1 MSSRAAAG
9 LLLLMSLAFAMG
21 LQPSLVA
28 AQEAPAAAADGGGL
42 AAEDKAALDARV
54 ERVHEINE
62 RIKSL
67 EARAEQADERTR
79 RVLQS
84 RIDGAWAD
92 LADEGQSFAED
103 VQKFA
108 AEGVDTG
115 DYQDTALRVLEAVPT
130 RVREAID
137 HTWESVEQP
146 ASDAS
151 AAEQAAVDA
160 RTFDAA
166 DRINRFYAALVRN
179 VELSESFGLDV
190 GDQRQELI
198 DDLQDRA
205 ENLSVALELTQDDV
219 AAAEASLSL
228 TPDDAE
234 VAAKVTLLRN
244 RSKAVAGQ
252 LEQAISLLEE
262 LDVQSP
268 NFKKQVIAATGEVN
282 TDVLNPAV
290 AFGLLGDWL
299 GGIGDWFVENGPRLL
314 VQLLLF
320 VAIILAFR
328 FLARLGQKVV
338 TRALDASK
346 VRMSR
351 LLRQM
356 IISVTR
362 GLIMIFGVLVALSQM
377 GISVGPLL
385 AGLGVAGFIVGFA
398 LQDTL
403 ANFASG
409 LMILFYRPFDV
420 GDLVETGGVFG
431 KVQDMSLVNTTILTV
446 DNQTLV
452 VPNSKIWGDVIKN
465 VTAQQVRRVDMIFG
479 IGYADDIPK
488 AEGILED
495 IVTHHESVLDDP
507 EPVVKLHELGESSV
521 NFVVRPWV
529 KRDDYWDV
537 YWDITREV
545 KMRFDNEGVS
555 IPFPQRDVH
564 LYTEEAVALA
574 APEAREALASDN
586 GDRPA
591 EEKPAP
597 SRERTASTGL
607 DADSADAPEGRGDDD
622 GGNGGGDDGR

>member
-1 MSSRAAAG
+1 MTSRVAAG
-9 LLLLMSLAFAMG
+9 LLLVTSLAFAMG
-21 LQPSLVA
+21 LQPSNVA
-28 AQEAPAAAADGGGL
+28 AQEAPAASPESGTL
-42 AAEDKAALDARV
+42 SAEDVASLDARV
-54 ERVHEINE
+54 ERIREIDA
-62 RIKSL
+62 RIETL
-67 EARAEQADERTR
+67 QARAEKGDERTR
-79 RVLQS
+79 RVLES

-92 LADEGQSFAED
+92 LAAEGQAFASD
-103 VQKFA
+103 VQKFS

-115 DYQDTALRVLEAVPT
+115 DYEAGALRVIKAVPT
-130 RVREAID
+130 KIRAAID
-137 HTWESVEQP
+137 NTWEKVTPADPGASV
-146 ASDAS
+146 AD
-151 AAEQAAVDA
+151 QAAADA
-160 RTFDAA
+160 RVFDAA
-166 DRINRFYAALVRN
+166 GRINSFYATLVRN
-179 VELSESFGLDV
+179 VDLSESFGLDTT
-190 GDQRQELI
+190 DERQLLI

-205 ENLSVALELTQDDV
+205 ENMSIGLELTRDDI
-219 AAAEASLSL
+219 AAAEASLAL
-228 TPDDAE
+228 KPDDADL
-234 VAAKVTLLRN
+234 AAKVKLLEA
-244 RSKAVAGQ
+244 RSKKIAGQ
-252 LEQAISLLEE
+252 LERAIGLLED
-262 LDVQSP
+262 LGISSP

-299 GGIGDWFVENGPRLL
+299 GGIGDWFMENGPRLL
-314 VQLLLF
+314 IQLLLF

-328 FLARLGQKVV
+328 FLAKLGQKVV
-338 TRALDASK
+338 TRALDASG
-346 VRMSR
+346 VQMSR

-385 AGLGVAGFIVGFA
+385 AGLGVAGFIIGFA

-409 LMILFYRPFDV
+409 LMILLYRPFDV
-420 GDLVETGGVFG
+420 GDLVDTGGVFG

-465 VTAQQVRRVDMIFG
+465 VTAQNIRRVDMVFG

-495 IVTHHESVLDDP
+495 IVKHHDKVLEDP
-507 EPVVKLHELGESSV
+507 APVVKLHELGESSV

-537 YWDITREV
+537 YWYITREV
-545 KMRFDNEGVS
+545 KMRFDDEGVS

-564 LYTEEAVALA
+564 VYTEEAVALA
-574 APEAREALASDN
+574 APGARETVEAIT
-586 GDRPA
+586 
-591 EEKPAP
+591 EEDPV
-597 SRERTASTGL
+597 SSEERTPSTGL
-607 DADSADAPEGRGDDD
+607 DADSPDAPEGRGDEDGD
-622 GGNGGGDDGR
+622 GGR

>member
-1 MSSRAAAG
+1 MSLRAAAG
-9 LLLLMSLAFAMG
+9 LLLITSLAFALG

-28 AQEAPAAAADGGGL
+28 AQEAPAAAANAGAL
-42 AAEDKAALDARV
+42 SAEDKAALDARV
-54 ERVHEINE
+54 ERLHEINE
-62 RIKSL
+62 RIKNL
-67 EARAEQADERTR
+67 EVRAGQADERTR

-92 LADEGQSFAED
+92 MAAEGQAFAED

-108 AEGVDTG
+108 ADGVDAG
-115 DYQDTALRVLEAVPT
+115 DYQGDALRVLEAVPA

-137 HTWESVEQP
+137 RTWESIEQP
-146 ASDAS
+146 APDAS
-151 AAEQAAVDA
+151 VAEQAAVDA

-166 DRINRFYAALVRN
+166 DRINRFHAALVRN
-179 VELSESFGLDV
+179 IELSGSFGLDV
-190 GDQRQELI
+190 SDQRQELI

-205 ENLSVALELTQDDV
+205 ENLSVALELTQDDI
-219 AAAEASLSL
+219 AAAEASLAL

-234 VAAKVTLLRN
+234 VAASVSLLKN
-244 RSKAVAGQ
+244 RSKAIAGQ
-252 LEQAISLLEE
+252 LEDSIGLLEK
-262 LDVQSP
+262 LDIQSP

-320 VAIILAFR
+320 LAIIVVFR

-346 VRMSR
+346 VQMSQ

-409 LMILFYRPFDV
+409 LMILLYRPFDV

-465 VTAQQVRRVDMIFG
+465 VTAQHIRRVDLVFG

-488 AEGILED
+488 AEEILTGIVGEHEKVLED
-495 IVTHHESVLDDP
+495 P
-507 EPVVKLHELGESSV
+507 APVVKLHELGDSSV

-529 KRDDYWDV
+529 RRDDYWDV
-537 YWDITREV
+537 YWDITRAV
-545 KMRFDNEGVS
+545 KMRFDAEGVS

-564 LYTEEAVALA
+564 LYTEQAIALA
-574 APEAREALASDN
+574 SPEARKEQAGAD
-586 GDRPA
+586 
-591 EEKPAP
+591 EKNRDAGPT
-597 SRERTASTGL
+597 RETGW
-607 DADSADAPEGRGDDD
+607 DADSADAPEADAGDSETS
-622 GGNGGGDDGR
+622 